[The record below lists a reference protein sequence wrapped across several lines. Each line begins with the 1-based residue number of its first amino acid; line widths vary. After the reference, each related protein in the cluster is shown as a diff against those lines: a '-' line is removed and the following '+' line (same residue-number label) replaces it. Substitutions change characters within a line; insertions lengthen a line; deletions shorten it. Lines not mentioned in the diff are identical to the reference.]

1 MRRTTG
7 CIERPS
13 EGEAGRASFG
23 RIAAVIGIFLAAAC
37 GGGGD
42 GGGNGSGSSQ
52 PAGGN
57 ASNGSTL
64 SAMAQLGE
72 KIFSDTALSAS
83 GKQSCA
89 TCHVE
94 SRAYA
99 PDDGLAVQ
107 LGGPNMD
114 LPGLRNTPALT
125 YAQYT
130 PPFSF
135 QADGK
140 AVGGFFRDGRAGS
153 LAEQAE
159 MPFTTPF
166 EMANASA
173 DEVLARLLTRP
184 YLAEFT
190 AVFGKASVQDAVTAL
205 HNIGQALAQYE
216 KEDPSF
222 HRFSSKYDAY
232 LKGSTQLTP
241 QELNGLALF
250 NNPAKGN
257 CTACHV
263 STPTATTPALFTDF
277 SYDNVGIPRNWN
289 IAANVDGNGLDYV
302 PRNGSALGAPG
313 HDYYDL
319 GLCGPVRT
327 DIVSRTRLCGAF
339 KVPTLRNIAL
349 TAPYF
354 HNGVFN
360 TLEEVVAWYITRDSD
375 PARWYVKADG
385 SADIAYNDQ
394 PAAYS
399 GNVNVSE
406 VPYIPSLA
414 PTLSNS
420 EMADLVR
427 FLCTLTDGFD
437 PANPSAYQV
446 PAQCQSSAAT
456 VAATRA
462 GSATSGTQSSIQRS
476 IQSSR

>member
-1 MRRTTG
+1 MTIKEGPERRHRRG
-7 CIERPS
+7 
-13 EGEAGRASFG
+13 GRRG
-23 RIAAVIGIFLAAAC
+23 LLAAVLLGMWLAGC

-42 GGGNGSGSSQ
+42 DGSSGNSAATA
-52 PAGGN
+52 PVAG
-57 ASNGSTL
+57 SL
-64 SAMAQLGE
+64 SAMARVGE

-83 GKQSCA
+83 GRQSCA

-94 SRAYA
+94 SRGYA
-99 PDDGLAVQ
+99 ADDGLAVP

-114 LPGLRNTPALT
+114 LPGLRNAPSLTYMQFTPAFSV
-125 YAQYT
+125 QPDGT
-130 PPFSF
+130 P
-135 QADGK
+135 
-140 AVGGFFRDGRAGS
+140 VGGFFRDGRAAS
-153 LAEQAE
+153 IADQAEQ
-159 MPFTTPF
+159 PFITPF

-184 YLAEFT
+184 YLSDFK
-190 AVFGKASVQDAVTAL
+190 AVFGGSSVTDATTAL
-205 HNIGQALAQYE
+205 HNIGQALAQYQ

-232 LKGSTQLTP
+232 LNGTAQLTP

-277 SYDNVGIPRNWN
+277 TYDNVGIPRNWK
-289 IAANVDGNGLDYV
+289 IAANVDGNTLGYV
-302 PRNGSALGAPG
+302 PRNGAALGDPG

-319 GLCGPVRT
+319 GLCGPLRAEFAGRT
-327 DIVSRTRLCGAF
+327 SLCGAF

-354 HNGVFN
+354 HNGVFD
-360 TLEEVVAWYITRDSD
+360 TLEEAVAWYITRDTD
-375 PARWYVKADG
+375 PARWYRKADG
-385 SADIAYNDQ
+385 TPDILYNDL
-394 PAAYS
+394 PVAYA

-414 PTLSNS
+414 PNLSDG
-420 EMADLVR
+420 EIADLVR

-437 PANPSAYQV
+437 AANPSAYQP
-446 PAQCQSSAAT
+446 PAQCQSTAAS

-462 GSATSGTQSSIQRS
+462 GGAAAPAAVTNTAVTVAKNRK
-476 IQSSR
+476 